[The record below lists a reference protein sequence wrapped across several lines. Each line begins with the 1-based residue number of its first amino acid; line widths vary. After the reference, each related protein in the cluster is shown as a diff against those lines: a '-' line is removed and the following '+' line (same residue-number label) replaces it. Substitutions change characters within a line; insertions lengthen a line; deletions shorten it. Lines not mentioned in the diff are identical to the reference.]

1 MFTHIMLMK
10 IDIWS
15 DVRCPFCYIGKRKF
29 ERALES
35 FEHKDKIEV
44 VWHSFQ
50 LDPTLKTQ
58 EGVST
63 VDYLA
68 KVKGLTQEQTVEMH
82 ERVASVGE
90 EVGIKFDFD
99 RVVVANSF
107 NAHRLIQFAK
117 TRGVA
122 DAAEEALFEAH
133 FTEGKN
139 IDDDEVLVALA
150 SSISLSP
157 DEVRAMLKSDLFAE
171 EVSKDEQIARSIGIR
186 GVPFF
191 IFNEKYAV
199 SGAQSPAAFLQTL
212 DKTWQELQSAALKN

>member
-1 MFTHIMLMK
+1 MKPLK

-29 ERALES
+29 EQGLQRFA
-35 FEHKDKIEV
+35 HRDKVEV

-50 LDPTLKTQ
+50 LDPSLKTR
-58 EGVST
+58 EDVST
-63 VDYLA
+63 IDYLA

-82 ERVASVGE
+82 DRVAAIGE
-90 EVGIKFDFD
+90 QVDIRFAFD

-117 TRGVA
+117 TRGLA

-133 FTEGKN
+133 FTDGKN
-139 IDDDEVLVALA
+139 IDDPEVLVAIA
-150 SSISLSP
+150 TDISLSTE
-157 DEVRAMLKSDLFAE
+157 EVRAMLLSGLFAE
-171 EVSKDEQIARSIGIR
+171 EVLRDENIARSIGIR

-191 IFNEKYAV
+191 IIDDKYAI
-199 SGAQSPAAFLQTL
+199 SGAQAPDIFLQTL
-212 DKTWQELQSAALKN
+212 DKAWKESHAAALKD